1 MTQTLPEE
9 VFALARFRPHIEP
22 ALVSVD
28 ALHAE
33 GEAAPIDAAGV
44 SARTGRRTW
53 VFADY
58 RPQIN
63 AALRY
68 ADESLTFEDV
78 EQALANDYAQCWAT
92 PASVVVTQV
101 VERRGELAL
110 HIWLAGGRLEDIEL
124 MAPTILGWGKQRG
137 CTVATFTG
145 RKGWLRTFLGRTGW
159 TYDPEIAPTDHCIGM
174 RKPL

>member
-1 MTQTLPEE
+1 MT
-9 VFALARFRPHIEP
+9 VALAPYSSHIGLAP
-22 ALVSVD
+22 VSVD

-33 GEAAPIDAAGV
+33 HEVALIDAAGQR
-44 SARTGRRTW
+44 ARTGPW
-53 VFADY
+53 SFADY

-63 AALRY
+63 SALRY

-101 VERRGELAL
+101 VERASELAL
-110 HIWLAGGRLEDIEL
+110 HIWLAGGRLDDIEV
-124 MAPTILGWGKQRG
+124 MAPTILGWGKHRG

-159 TYDPEIAPTDHCIGM
+159 SQDLSVEPVEHCIGM
-174 RKPL
+174 RCPL